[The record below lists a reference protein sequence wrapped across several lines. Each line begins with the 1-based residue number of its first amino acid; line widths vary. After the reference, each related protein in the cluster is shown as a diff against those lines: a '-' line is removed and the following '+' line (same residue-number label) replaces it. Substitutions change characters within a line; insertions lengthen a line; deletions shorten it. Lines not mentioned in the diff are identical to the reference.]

1 MHTQTIITVLL
12 VNQSLQQLGFTPRI
26 TCEILDQNST
36 ELFDKKIGCEFV
48 LSTDLTSRMLAQ
60 VASHASMID
69 VFNELLAPEGNEIYL
84 KSTLLPA
91 QTRDYHNHNAP
102 QAMQASNCPYS

>member
-1 MHTQTIITVLL
+1 MRQTIITVLL
-12 VNQSLQQLGFTPRI
+12 VNQSLRELGFTPRI

-69 VFNELLAPEGNEIYL
+69 VFNELLSPEGNEIYM
-84 KSTLLPA
+84 KSASATRTTSCKLL
-91 QTRDYHNHNAP
+91 
-102 QAMQASNCPYS
+102 